1 VKSRSGQWA
10 VTIVAFL
17 LGLLLVV
24 QLRSQGRPDLSLA
37 ASMADQALI
46 MSSLVDSNATL
57 RREVATLEK
66 ELAGYQQRAARENL
80 QALVND
86 LNRLKIVNG
95 LVQVSGPGIVVY
107 ITGSLKP
114 LDLQDLI
121 NEVRN
126 AGAEAIG
133 LNGLRVVMRSVV
145 AGEGA
150 MPVLDAQPLQQ
161 PYILEAIGDPEGLH
175 KAMTRPGGLLMI
187 FQQSYA
193 DVRVNVIKVDEIT
206 LPIYRGKYE
215 VRYARPVR

>member
-1 VKSRSGQWA
+1 MKSRSGQWA
-10 VTIVAFL
+10 VTAVAFL

-24 QLRSQGRPDLSLA
+24 QLRSQGRTDLSLA
-37 ASMADQALI
+37 ASVADQALI
-46 MSSLVDSNATL
+46 MSSLVDSNAAL

-95 LVQVSGPGIVVY
+95 LVQVSGPGIVIY
-107 ITGSLKP
+107 LTGSVKP

-133 LNGLRVVMRSVV
+133 LNGQRVVMRSVV
-145 AGEGA
+145 AGEGDRA
-150 MPVLDAQPLQQ
+150 VLDAQPLQQ
-161 PYILEAIGDPEGLH
+161 PYILEAIGDPAGLH

-193 DVRVNVIKVDEIT
+193 DVRVNVIQVDEIT